1 MGVVVSLV
9 ALLGLLILIVGAV
22 IWFVG
27 RPRSAAVMVV
37 GAVVYAVAQV
47 IVLVDALI

>member
-1 MGVVVSLV
+1 MGVIVSLL
-9 ALLGLLILIVGAV
+9 ALLGLLIFIVGAV

-27 RPRSAAVMVV
+27 RPRSATLMVV
-37 GAVVYAVAQV
+37 GGMVYAVAQV